1 MLQDIVSIRLPVD
14 ETFRIRKNVIKN
26 GDGKRICVVTG
37 IHGDE
42 LEGQYVCF
50 LLSRI
55 LNRNPE
61 LLHGSV
67 EIYPAVNPLGID
79 SIQRGIPSFDLDMN
93 RTFPGS
99 DSGDMTEYV
108 AQKVVADLSGAD
120 VVFDIH
126 ASNIFLTEVP
136 QIRINQLHKDT
147 LLPLA
152 EQSNVDF
159 IWVHGASTVLEST
172 LAYSLNSI
180 GTPCLVVEMGVGMR
194 LTGEYGQQMTNGIL
208 NVMKQLGM
216 WDGPVEPVCTPIVS
230 DDPYEVEFLNAPCSG
245 MFMKTKNQGTWVQK
259 GETVGYIFDP
269 FKGEIIEYV
278 SAVKSGL
285 LFTIRDYPMVDEGSL
300 MGRILVREAEK
311 K

>member
-79 SIQRGIPSFDLDMN
+79 SIQRGIPGFDLDMN

-245 MFMKTKNQGTWVQK
+245 MFMKTKNQGTWVKK

-278 SAVKSGL
+278 SVVKSGL

>member
-79 SIQRGIPSFDLDMN
+79 SIQRGIPGFDLDMN